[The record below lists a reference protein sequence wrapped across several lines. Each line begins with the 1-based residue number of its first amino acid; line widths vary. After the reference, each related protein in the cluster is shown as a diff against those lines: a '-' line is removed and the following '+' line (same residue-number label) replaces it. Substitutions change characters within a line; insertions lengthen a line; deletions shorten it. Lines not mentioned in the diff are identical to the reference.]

1 MLNQVKKW
9 NNSGFKEEIISK
21 ITKYLKLNENENIT
35 SNLWDAANSV
45 LRRKFI
51 ASNVHIRKEERS

>member
-35 SNLWDAANSV
+35 SKLWDAANSV